1 MPLTPAQFL
10 NKGHGKTAC
19 WLDLVNS
26 EEWDTYGKRID
37 WIDDPSWLPYFL
49 ARWNFVAPEPSTFPR
64 TRFKALR
71 AVLRKSCEAL
81 FAGQR
86 IPEKELRALNDTL
99 NLAGKRAIFQHANGV
114 RVEFVPQSRGWQWI
128 LAETAL
134 SFADLLAD
142 ANGERVKICDNPDC
156 RWVFYDTTKGKT
168 RRWCSDKVCGN
179 RDRVRRARAR
189 ASRPKN

>member
-1 MPLTPAQFL
+1 MSLTPTQFL
-10 NKGHGKTAC
+10 EKGHGKTAC

-26 EEWDTYGKRID
+26 EEWDTYGKRVD

-49 ARWNFVAPEPSTFPR
+49 AQWNFVAPQPSPFPR
-64 TRFKALR
+64 ARFKALR

-81 FAGQR
+81 FTGQR
-86 IPEKELRALNDTL
+86 LSEKELRALNATL
-99 NLAGKRAIFQHANGV
+99 NVAGKREISQRPDGL
-114 RVEFVPQSRGWQWI
+114 RVEFVPQARGWQWI

>member
-99 NLAGKRAIFQHANGV
+99 NLA
-114 RVEFVPQSRGWQWI
+114 
-128 LAETAL
+128 
-134 SFADLLAD
+134 
-142 ANGERVKICDNPDC
+142 
-156 RWVFYDTTKGKT
+156 
-168 RRWCSDKVCGN
+168 
-179 RDRVRRARAR
+179 
-189 ASRPKN
+189 